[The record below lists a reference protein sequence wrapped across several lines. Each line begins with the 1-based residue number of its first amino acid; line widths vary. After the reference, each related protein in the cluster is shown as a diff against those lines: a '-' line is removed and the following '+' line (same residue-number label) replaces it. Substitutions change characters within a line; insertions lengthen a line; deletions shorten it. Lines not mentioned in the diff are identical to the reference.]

1 MSNSLSAWTA
11 VECVRHSSAPS
22 RLASPEGEAPIVRA
36 TTGASP
42 NHYCTGG
49 RITAACADP
58 GLPRK
63 TLYDKM
69 RRLGISREIE
79 DGSK

>member
-1 MSNSLSAWTA
+1 VCHALFGAIQTGIA
-11 VECVRHSSAPS
+11 R
-22 RLASPEGEAPIVRA
+22 RRKAPIVRA

-42 NHYCTGG
+42 SHYCTGG

-79 DGSK
+79 DGGK

>member
-1 MSNSLSAWTA
+1 VCHALFDAIQTGIA
-11 VECVRHSSAPS
+11 R
-22 RLASPEGEAPIVRA
+22 RRKAPIVRA

-42 NHYCTGG
+42 SHYCTGG

-79 DGSK
+79 DGGK